1 MRSISNLQSP
11 ISSMQIIHLDSEDDI
26 ISICDR
32 LEWAEAQ
39 QILLMLP
46 EDGGVLREGLDLVR
60 LRRFADRQRL
70 EVGLVTPDVPITR
83 QAQGLGLPVFPSV
96 ELAENSRR
104 GWWRGR
110 KRSERVG
117 LPTVGDGVWEE
128 AGGERPYPEIDPADR
143 QEMNRRLRPQSTMR
157 LWLVRYAAIFLF
169 CLTLAILYAAFTY
182 AVPGATITLQPETEM
197 VQVERA
203 VVADPA
209 AEGVDYA
216 LNTVPARLLTS
227 TESWQTSVATTG
239 VVELPDA
246 PARGNVLFVNQ
257 LAQPVTVPAGTRV
270 STSDGSNLVFQT
282 LEAVTL
288 AEAVG
293 STAEVEVIA
302 EVPGPEGNVAANLVN
317 RVEGSLDLQVEV
329 RNLEPMTGGAVR
341 ETAAVTA
348 DDQARLRGQVLQF
361 LQAVALANM
370 EAELTERE
378 FLSRDAV
385 RVVTILDETYS
396 HDVGEPTAELTL
408 VMRAELQGTAVD
420 TTVASGLAFDSLGQA
435 VPTGFTLV
443 PDGIRFESGSVVAVD
458 DAGRVTFSMIGEGV
472 VAANLAL
479 NEPITAVT
487 GQAPDVATAYLFQQ
501 LPLRAVPTVD
511 IWPVWFDRIPYLTS
525 RIQAEIEP

>member
-1 MRSISNLQSP
+1 
-11 ISSMQIIHLDSEDDI
+11 MQIIHLDSEDDI

-32 LEWAEAQ
+32 LDWAEAQ
-39 QILLMLP
+39 QVLLVLP
-46 EDGGVLREGLDLVR
+46 DDGGVLREGLDLVR

-70 EVGLVTPDVPITR
+70 ELGLVTPDVPITR
-83 QAQGLGLPVFPSV
+83 QARALGLPVFPSV
-96 ELAENSRR
+96 ELAENSRQ

-117 LPTVGDGVWEE
+117 LPNVGDGALASVV
-128 AGGERPYPEIDPADR
+128 GERPYPTLDPGDR
-143 QEMNRRLRPQSTMR
+143 QEMNRRLRPKSIRR

-169 CLTLAILYAAFTY
+169 CLTLAILYTTFTY
-182 AVPGATITLQPETEM
+182 AVPGATITLQPETETI
-197 VQVERA
+197 QVERA

-209 AEGVDYA
+209 VAAVDYR

-239 VVELPDA
+239 FVELPDA

-257 LAQPVTVPAGTRV
+257 LAQPVTIPAGTRV
-270 STSDGSNLVFQT
+270 STSDGSNAVFQT
-282 LEAVTL
+282 LAEATL

-302 EVPGPEGNVAANLVN
+302 ETPGPQGNVAANLVN
-317 RVEGSLDLQVEV
+317 RVEGSLGLQVEV
-329 RNLEPMTGGAVR
+329 RNLEPMEGGAVR

-385 RVVTILDETYS
+385 RVITILDETYS

-435 VPTGFTLV
+435 VPAGFSLV
-443 PDGIRFESGSVVAVD
+443 PDSIRFESGSVVAVD
-458 DAGRVTFSMIGEGV
+458 EAGRVTFSMMGEGV

-479 NEPITAVT
+479 NGPLTAVT

-511 IWPVWFDRIPYLTS
+511 VWPIWFDRLPYLTT
-525 RIQAEIEP
+525 RIQTEIEP